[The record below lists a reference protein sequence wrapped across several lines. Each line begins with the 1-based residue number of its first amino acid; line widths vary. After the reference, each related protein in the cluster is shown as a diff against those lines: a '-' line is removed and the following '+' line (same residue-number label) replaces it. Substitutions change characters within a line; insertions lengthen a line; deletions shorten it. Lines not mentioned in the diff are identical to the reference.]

1 VKIIDRKLEN
11 ISKHIEADRYVYY
24 RRVGPWLCG
33 RHVACEGQEECEDK
47 FFCLFN
53 VAYTCDCCGT
63 LGVKY
68 ETFRW
73 VENGCSYISGHNT
86 DSGFYC
92 SKKCMYK
99 KETWPL
105 DEEDDV
111 TIAFIQ
117 VKNRI
122 EGLTLQRLIK
132 YNLPI

>member
-1 VKIIDRKLEN
+1 MKIIDRKLEN

-33 RHVACEGQEECEDK
+33 RHVACEDQECDENEYLCA
-47 FFCLFN
+47 FN
-53 VAYTCDCCGT
+53 FMTCDSCGA

-68 ETFRW
+68 ETFHW
-73 VENGCSYISGHNT
+73 VENGCGYVSGHNA
-86 DSGFYC
+86 DSEFYC